1 MAPPMAWTVHP
12 AAREAA
18 LARGL
23 TRQWALVANEALPP
37 MLALV
42 AAVPAWLAAMIRA
55 RSLAGSDARANALL
69 DGFDHEI
76 ARVTGHAAPRWPTRL
91 RRAAPTS
98 TAGVAPVALP
108 LLDPSQH
115 LICTGALARESA
127 ATIAALS
134 ALLVAAWAEPPPAG
148 LAPDLRVRAAAVGL
162 PEPTRSRW
170 LRGTGLTPP
179 DDVVPGEHRG
189 ALAVLRQAFGD
200 PQARLEAS
208 PFAHEVVLRDDAF
221 LRPCAALDVVLATA
235 TVRTCLRAEGGLASV
250 AAAELAP
257 VVPLDVAVAVSA
269 PERPRLRAA

>member
-1 MAPPMAWTVHP
+1 MAAQMSWTVHP

-23 TRQWALVANEALPP
+23 ERQWALHAKEALPP
-37 MLALV
+37 LLALV

-55 RSLAGSDARANALL
+55 RAIAGTDARANALL

-91 RRAAPTS
+91 RRVPPPH
-98 TAGVAPVALP
+98 TAVVAPVALP
-108 LLDPSQH
+108 LLDPSQQ
-115 LICTGALARESA
+115 LICTGALARESPT
-127 ATIAALS
+127 TIAALS
-134 ALLVAAWAEPPPAG
+134 ALLFTAWAEPPPVG
-148 LAPDLRVRAAAVGL
+148 LAPDLRVRAAAMGL
-162 PEPTRSRW
+162 PEPMRGRW

-200 PQARLEAS
+200 PQAGLDPRSLAR
-208 PFAHEVVLRDDAF
+208 EVVLRDDAL

-235 TVRTCLRAEGGLASV
+235 TVRTCLRAEGALADV
-250 AAAELAP
+250 APAELAP
-257 VVPLDVAVAVSA
+257 VVPLVVAVA
-269 PERPRLRAA
+269 ELQRPRLRAA

>member
-1 MAPPMAWTVHP
+1 MAWTVEP

-23 TRQWALVANEALPP
+23 ERQWALVAKEALPP
-37 MLALV
+37 VLGLV

-55 RSLAGSDARANALL
+55 RCLAGSDARANALL

-76 ARVTGHAAPRWPTRL
+76 ARVTGHAAPRWPARL
-91 RRAAPTS
+91 RRMPRMPS
-98 TAGVAPVALP
+98 GGIPALP

-115 LICTGALARESA
+115 LVCTGALAREST

-134 ALLVAAWAEPPPAG
+134 ALLVGAWAEPPPVG

-162 PEPTRSRW
+162 PEPSRGRW

-200 PQARLEAS
+200 PTREPSTPAR
-208 PFAHEVVLRDDAF
+208 EVSLSHDAF
-221 LRPCAALDVVLATA
+221 LRPSAALDVVLATA
-235 TVRTCLRAEGGLASV
+235 TVRTCLRAAGELPDV
-250 AAAELAP
+250 VPAELAP
-257 VVPLDVAVAVSA
+257 VVPLAVAVSV

>member
-1 MAPPMAWTVHP
+1 MALAMAWTVQP

-23 TRQWALVANEALPP
+23 ERQWALVAKEALPP
-37 MLALV
+37 VLELV

-55 RSLAGSDARANALL
+55 RCLAGTDARANALL

-91 RRAAPTS
+91 RRIAPTPTS
-98 TAGVAPVALP
+98 VVAPVALP

-115 LICTGALARESA
+115 LVCSGALARESPT
-127 ATIAALS
+127 TIAALS
-134 ALLVAAWAEPPPAG
+134 VLLVTAWAEPPPVG

-200 PQARLEAS
+200 PSAPAR
-208 PFAHEVVLRDDAF
+208 EVVLREDAF

-235 TVRTCLRAEGGLASV
+235 TVRTCLRAAGELANV
-250 AAAELAP
+250 APAELAP
-257 VVPLDVAVAVSA
+257 VVPLPVSA